1 MSEGETIFLT
11 GYARLPAGIT
21 ASKLS
26 DVVGVGVEVDPTS
39 GRVVDAECT
48 LATALAR
55 DFFRRLIVG
64 RSLDSEFGA
73 IVKTIE
79 RRYHGSAQKALVT
92 ALKTVL
98 EKYQSYRR
106 AGWSAPGGTEEA

>member
-1 MSEGETIFLT
+1 MDRGETIFLT

-21 ASKLS
+21 ASKVS
-26 DVVGVGVEVDPTS
+26 DVVGVGLEVDPTS
-39 GRVVDAECT
+39 GKIIDAECT
-48 LATALAR
+48 LSTALAR
-55 DFFRRLIVG
+55 SFFRRLVVG
-64 RSLDSEFGA
+64 QSLDTEFGA

-106 AGWSAPGGTEEA
+106 AG

>member
-1 MSEGETIFLT
+1 MPEDETIFLT

-21 ASKLS
+21 ASKIS
-26 DVVGVGVEVDPTS
+26 DVVGVGVELDPKS
-39 GRVVDAECT
+39 GKIVNAECT
-48 LATALAR
+48 LSTGLAR
-55 DFFRRLIVG
+55 DFFHRLVVG
-64 RSLDSEFGA
+64 RSLDTDFAGL
-73 IVKTIE
+73 VKTIE

-106 AGWSAPGGTEEA
+106 AGKESGTADG